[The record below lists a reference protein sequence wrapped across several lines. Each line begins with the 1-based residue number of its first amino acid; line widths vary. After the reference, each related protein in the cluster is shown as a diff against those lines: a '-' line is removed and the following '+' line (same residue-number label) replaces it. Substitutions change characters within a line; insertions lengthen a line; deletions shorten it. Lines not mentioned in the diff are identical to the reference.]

1 MVLGP
6 FWSKT
11 GIHFAHFGLELGM
24 DFEETTGVD
33 VCILILLF
41 QFQMNTEKERT
52 IYDFK
57 VDFKT
62 SFIWCSNLSNDDI
75 FIS

>member
-1 MVLGP
+1 
-6 FWSKT
+6 
-11 GIHFAHFGLELGM
+11 M

-75 FIS
+75 FNS

>member
-1 MVLGP
+1 MVFGP
-6 FWSKT
+6 FWFKT

-33 VCILILLF
+33 LLF
-41 QFQMNTEKERT
+41 HFQMNTEKERA
-52 IYDFK
+52 IYNFK
-57 VDFKT
+57 VDCET
-62 SFIWCSNLSNDDI
+62 SLIWCSNLSNDDI

>member
-1 MVLGP
+1 MYNY
-6 FWSKT
+6 
-11 GIHFAHFGLELGM
+11 
-24 DFEETTGVD
+24 
-33 VCILILLF
+33 LLF
-41 QFQMNTEKERT
+41 HFQMNTEKERT
-52 IYDFK
+52 IYNFK